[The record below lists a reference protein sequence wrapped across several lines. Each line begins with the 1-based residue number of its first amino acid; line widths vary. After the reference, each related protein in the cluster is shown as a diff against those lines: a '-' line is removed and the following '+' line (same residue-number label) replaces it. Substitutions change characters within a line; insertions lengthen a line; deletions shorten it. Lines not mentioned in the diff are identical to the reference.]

1 MFFSD
6 KNNKLFPDLAGKLI
20 GQIDWINNNLAEET
34 ILLPDFLPVG
44 IIPIYEKGKNS
55 KVHILKMH
63 ELQTCKEIIVQHDFV
78 LPTFFYEYDLDLPD
92 IEKKYVEKKH
102 YVLMK
107 LLSKCKRVKT
117 PPKKYSKKVKLFNND
132 IVYMFNMDYVGVK
145 AIRKSYVMI
154 ESRDTIKY
162 VEECGYAI
170 MPSQLVI
177 KEN

>member
-6 KNNKLFPDLAGKLI
+6 KRNKLFPELSGKLM
-20 GQIDWINNNLAEET
+20 GQLNWINNNLPEEI
-34 ILLPDFLPVG
+34 ILLPDFLPTGV
-44 IIPIYEKGKNS
+44 IPIYEKGKNS
-55 KVHILKMH
+55 KVHILKKH
-63 ELQTCKEIIVQHDFV
+63 KLWTCEKIIAEKNFV
-78 LPTFFYEYDLDLPD
+78 LPISIYEYDLNLPD
-92 IEKKYVEKKH
+92 IEKNYIKDKH
-102 YVLMK
+102 NLLVK

-117 PPKKYSKKVKLFNND
+117 PPKKYSKEVELLNND

-145 AIRKSYVMI
+145 AIRKSYIMI
-154 ESRDTIKY
+154 ESRYTIKY